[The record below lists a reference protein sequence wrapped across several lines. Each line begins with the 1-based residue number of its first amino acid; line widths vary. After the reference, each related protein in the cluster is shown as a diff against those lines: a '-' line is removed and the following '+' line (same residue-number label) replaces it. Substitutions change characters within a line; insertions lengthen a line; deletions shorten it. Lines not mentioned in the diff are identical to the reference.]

1 MNAID
6 QLIFNVTTL
15 GQVQKN
21 KRINTTKEFIYIEED
36 AVMQGVSRWY
46 CGASR
51 QQSVTFILKE
61 ISLLIEVSKLISESF
76 HIVVS
81 DVIYNN
87 VRSMHSF
94 RLRQIRD
101 CLSSAISGI
110 NNLSYTYND
119 PNVTAKLQFIIGEI
133 DEHLVVLNETIRGIE
148 EVDAINGVQ
157 PLSY

>member
-6 QLIFNVTTL
+6 QLIFNVHTL

-46 CGASR
+46 SGASR
-51 QQSVTFILKE
+51 DKSVTFIIKE
-61 ISLLIEVSKLISESF
+61 VSLLIEVSKLISESF
-76 HIVVS
+76 HIVVT
-81 DVIYNN
+81 DVVYNN
-87 VRSMHSF
+87 VRNIHAN

-101 CLSSAISGI
+101 CLSSAVNGI

-133 DEHLVVLNETIRGIE
+133 HEHLGPLNETIRGIE
-148 EVDAINGVQ
+148 EADAINGVQ
-157 PLSY
+157 PLSF